1 MQYIGTF
8 AVSLGTGGEGEN
20 TLKTHKE
27 RTSFVKK
34 KLNEYRVGWIFFYC
48 WINCIAYIESYM
60 RSTKSKGYIIFFIK
74 WKHFL
79 KDSCFL
85 SHTFW

>member
-34 KLNEYRVGWIFFYC
+34 KLNEYRVG
-48 WINCIAYIESYM
+48 
-60 RSTKSKGYIIFFIK
+60 
-74 WKHFL
+74 
-79 KDSCFL
+79 
-85 SHTFW
+85 